1 MSFIELTEPFHY
13 HFCYS
18 WWLDSV
24 YLKNQTIVYIKE
36 SYMGSY
42 KFCKYQIPSQKNTL
56 FLSLCMLFFLF
67 LTLSLYFPPYK
78 FCPICKS
85 TQSKTSQF
93 LTCKVPNQVQRFI
106 VRPKLFIFI
115 LQFSYDCICLV
126 RN

>member
-13 HFCYS
+13 NVCYS

-24 YLKNQTIVYIKE
+24 YSKNQTVVYIKE

-42 KFCKYQIPSQKNTL
+42 KFCKYQIPSQKIRTL
-56 FLSLCMLFFLF
+56 FLSLYTLFFLS

-93 LTCKVPNQVQRFI
+93 LTSKVPNQVQNVLFLFCNFLMI
-106 VRPKLFIFI
+106 VF
-115 LQFSYDCICLV
+115 V
-126 RN
+126 W